1 MFDLNTRISIGL
13 MSARVLYNSC
23 INQKGLL
30 GCSSPSYHINA
41 ELNWALKKKRAKK
54 DAAPAAKNDLYTMFD
69 FKFYFEYLNG
79 AAKALPPIKNDVKP
93 TVCEF
98 KV

>member
-1 MFDLNTRISIGL
+1 
-13 MSARVLYNSC
+13 
-23 INQKGLL
+23 
-30 GCSSPSYHINA
+30 
-41 ELNWALKKKRAKK
+41 
-54 DAAPAAKNDLYTMFD
+54 MFD